1 MKGWPIDQ
9 RDLVAVYRGPI
20 VWKYRAGNK
29 DSFGQGLKGFLPGYL
44 DFAIINDGENMGSET
59 SVTVTELMFSQK
71 LEYDLIGRIKSIILQ
86 YLVQ

>member
-29 DSFGQGLKGFLPGYL
+29 DSFGQRLKGFLHGYL
-44 DFAIINDGENMGSET
+44 DFAIINDGKNRSSET
-59 SVTVTELMFSQK
+59 SVTVAKLMVSQK
-71 LEYDLIGRIKSIILQ
+71 LEYNLIGRI
-86 YLVQ
+86 